1 MQTSKISRQISPLSN
16 DQPEARPT
24 TYDRLSKSQGGI
36 VFAGQ
41 VLTDPHRRVRRGPRT
56 FEERVVDAR
65 HPRLD
70 AALAESA
77 MLRSDISQ
85 RVEGGIRHS
94 AVHMMAFAQKWES
107 AMTQKDDDDKE
118 AIRLGLA
125 VLEGTGQISRRMA
138 ANVREWLEA

>member
-16 DQPEARPT
+16 DQPQEGVT
-24 TYDRLSKSQGGI
+24 TYDRLSQAQGGI

-56 FEERVVDAR
+56 FEERVIDAR
-65 HPRLD
+65 HPSLD

-77 MLRSDISQ
+77 MLRSDIS
-85 RVEGGIRHS
+85 RKVECGIYHS
-94 AVHMMAFAQKWES
+94 AVHMMAFAKKWE
-107 AMTQKDDDDKE
+107 ATMTQKDDDDKD
-118 AIRLGLA
+118 AIRRGISE
-125 VLEGTGQISRRMA
+125 LEAANLISRRMA

>member
-16 DQPEARPT
+16 DRPRQEAT

-41 VLTDPHRRVRRGPRT
+41 VLTDPQRRGKRGPRT
-56 FEERVVDAR
+56 FEERVIDAR

-85 RVEGGIRHS
+85 RVDGGIRHS

-118 AIRLGLA
+118 AIRRGISE
-125 VLEGTGQISRRMA
+125 LEAANLISRRMA